1 MEVGEP
7 GGKVG
12 VYMLMHVMCWRV
24 GSPRV
29 EAGPMEEQ
37 ATPALEL
44 IIVY

>member
-1 MEVGEP
+1 MEVGEQ
-7 GGKVG
+7 GWRVE

-24 GSPRV
+24 GAPRV
-29 EAGPMEEQ
+29 ETGPMEEQ